1 MLRNYLRVAFRT
13 LRRNKSYV
21 AINTLGL
28 GISLACCITAYL
40 LLAYNIEFNNF
51 HDNAKVKST
60 FFMVTESTE
69 KDGRHVRDAQAPIV
83 MAPIAIEDIS
93 GIKQYTRF
101 LSDGGAMRYG
111 DKAFNEGISFTDS
124 TFFDMFDFP
133 LAAGSHRAFKAKN
146 SIFISEKIAKK
157 YFGDEDPIG
166 KLMVMNFVNDK
177 EVEVL
182 VGGVLKP
189 FPINNTFNF
198 DVLMRI
204 ENFMDIHE
212 IAIDDWKDWRN
223 PTTFL
228 QLESPQNAASVAKQF
243 SRYIPERNKLRTD
256 MVVESYSL
264 VPFKNTLGG
273 DDIRYGWVGF
283 RISPKAL
290 IIFTSMAAMILLIA
304 CFNLTNTSIAMTGKR
319 LKEVGVRKVV
329 GAARQQIV
337 AQFLMETVMTI
348 TLAIVIGLMM
358 AQFIVPAFTEMWQLP
373 YGLADL
379 DGLNFFIA
387 IVVMI
392 FLASMIAGIYPALFS
407 SKFKPVALLKGGV
420 KISGTSLL
428 SRILVAAQ
436 FSLSVI
442 VLIAGVV
449 FVLNSKFQEGIQFG
463 YDKDKIVT
471 LAIQGER
478 DFETM
483 KAALERNPKILSI
496 GVSDG
501 YLGRS
506 SYTTP
511 IRIDTSQ
518 YDIQALG
525 VGKNFFETM
534 GLHVSEGRV
543 FNLENAS
550 DQVEGVIVNRAFVE
564 QTGLKDPINKSLR
577 LHDERRVIVGVVDNH
592 IDNFYRSK
600 KAEPFVF
607 YPAGKNQYI
616 AMQIKAEQQDLPE
629 IKTYLE
635 KTWKEIFPAR
645 PFESSFQE
653 ELVMRG
659 ARQSNANMQKIFFFI
674 TVLGALLSASGIFA
688 LASLNIAKRTK
699 EIGIRKALGASIGNI
714 LGLLNREFVI
724 ILSLAAA
731 AGSVGGYFFTDML
744 LTEFYAYHISVGWVP
759 VVLCALTIFLIGIS
773 TTSSTI
779 LKAAQENP
787 VHTLR
792 SE

>member
-1 MLRNYLRVAFRT
+1 MFRNYLRVAFRT
-13 LRRNKSYV
+13 LHRNKSYV

-51 HDNAKVKST
+51 HDDRKVSSV
-60 FFMVTESTE
+60 FLMVTESTE

-83 MAPIAIEDIS
+83 MAPIAMEEIS
-93 GIKQYTRF
+93 GIKKYTRY
-101 LSDGGAMRYG
+101 LNDGGAMRYG
-111 DKAFNEGISFTDS
+111 DKTFNEGIAFTDS
-124 TFFDMFDFP
+124 TFFDVFDFP
-133 LAAGSHRAFKAKN
+133 LATGSHRSFKAKN
-146 SIFISEKIAKK
+146 SIFISQKIAKK

-177 EVEVL
+177 EIEVL
-182 VGGVLKP
+182 VGGVIKP
-189 FPINNTFNF
+189 LPLNNTFYF

-204 ENFMDIHE
+204 ENFMDIHQ
-212 IAIDDWKDWRN
+212 IAIDDWKDWRD
-223 PTTFL
+223 PSTFL
-228 QLESPQNAASVAKQF
+228 QLESPQNAASLSKQF

-256 MVVESYSL
+256 KVVEAYTL
-264 VPFKNTLGG
+264 EPFKNTF
-273 DDIRYGWVGF
+273 DNEDIRYGWINL
-283 RISPKAL
+283 RLNPKAL
-290 IIFTSMAAMILLIA
+290 IIFTSMAGIILLIA
-304 CFNLTNTSIAMTGKR
+304 CFNLTNTSIAMTGRR
-319 LKEVGVRKVV
+319 LKEVGIRKVV

-337 AQFLMETVMTI
+337 MQFLMETVLTI
-348 TLAIVIGLMM
+348 TLAILIGLMM

-373 YGLADL
+373 YGLRDL
-379 DGLNFFIA
+379 DGLNFFVA
-387 IVVMI
+387 IVVLI

-428 SRILVAAQ
+428 SRVLVAAQ
-436 FSLSVI
+436 FALSVI

-471 LAIQGER
+471 LTIQGER
-478 DFETM
+478 DYETM
-483 KAALERNPKILSI
+483 KAALERNPKIQSI

-501 YLGRS
+501 YLGRN

-525 VGKNFFETM
+525 VGQNFLETM
-534 GLHVSEGRV
+534 GLHLSEGRL
-543 FNLENAS
+543 FILENAS
-550 DQVEGVIVNRAFVE
+550 DRDEGVIVNRAFVE
-564 QTGLKDPINKSLR
+564 LTGLKDPINKVIR
-577 LHDERRVIVGVVDNH
+577 LHEDRCVIVGVVDNH

-607 YPAGKNQYI
+607 YPAGKNQYV
-616 AMQIKAEQQDLPE
+616 AMQIKGEPQDLPE
-629 IKTYLE
+629 IKAYLE
-635 KTWKEIFPAR
+635 KTWKELFPAR

-653 ELVMRG
+653 DLVMEG
-659 ARQSNANMQKIFFFI
+659 ARQSNTNMQKIFFFI

-724 ILSLAAA
+724 ILALAAI
-731 AGSVGGYFFTDML
+731 AGSVGGYYFTDML
-744 LTEFYAYHISVGWVP
+744 LTQFYAYHISVGWVP
-759 VVLCALTIFLIGIS
+759 VTLCAVTIFAIGIS

>member
-1 MLRNYLRVAFRT
+1 MIRNYLLVALRT

-51 HDNAKVKST
+51 HDDQKVSSV
-60 FFMVTESTE
+60 FLMLTESTE
-69 KDGRHVRDAQAPIV
+69 KDGRHVRDVQAPII
-83 MAPIAIEDIS
+83 MPPIAIEEIS

-133 LAAGSHRAFKAKN
+133 LAAGNPRSFKAKN

-177 EVEVL
+177 EIEVL

-189 FPINNTFNF
+189 MPLNNTFYF

-204 ENFMDIHE
+204 ENFMDIHK
-212 IAIDDWKDWRN
+212 IAIDDWTDWRN

-228 QLESPQNAASVAKQF
+228 QLESPQNAASIAKQF
-243 SRYIPERNKLRTD
+243 SRYIPGRNKARTD
-256 MVVESYSL
+256 MVVEAYTL
-264 VPFKNTLGG
+264 EPFKNTLGNE
-273 DDIRYGWVGF
+273 DIRYNWVNF
-283 RISPKAL
+283 RIDPKAL
-290 IIFTSMAAMILLIA
+290 IIFTSMAGMILLIA
-304 CFNLTNTSIAMTGKR
+304 CFNLTNTSIAMTSKR

-337 AQFLMETVMTI
+337 AQFLLETVITI
-348 TLAIVIGLMM
+348 TLAILIGLMM
-358 AQFIVPAFTEMWQLP
+358 AQFIVPAFTEMWTLP

-387 IVVMI
+387 IIVMI
-392 FLASMIAGIYPALFS
+392 FLTSMIAGIYPALLS

-420 KISGTSLL
+420 KISGTNLL
-428 SRILVAAQ
+428 SRLLVGAQ
-436 FSLSVI
+436 FALSVI
-442 VLIAGVV
+442 VLIAGVI
-449 FVLNSKFQEGIQFG
+449 FVLNSKFQEGIRFG

-478 DFETM
+478 DYDVM
-483 KAALERNPKILSI
+483 KGALERNPKILSI

-501 YLGRS
+501 NLGRN

-525 VGKNFFETM
+525 IGKNFLETM
-534 GLHVSEGRV
+534 GLHISEGRT

-550 DQVEGVIVNRAFVE
+550 DQEGVIVNRAFVE
-564 QTGLKDPINKSLR
+564 QTGMKDPVNKEIR
-577 LHDERRVIVGVVDNH
+577 LHNERRVILGVVDNH

-607 YPAGKNQYI
+607 YPAGKNQYV
-616 AMQIKAEQQDLPE
+616 AMQIKAEPQDLPE

-635 KTWKEIFPAR
+635 KTWKELFPAR

-653 ELVMRG
+653 ELVMAD
-659 ARQSNANMQKIFFFI
+659 ARRSNTNMQKIFFFI

-724 ILSLAAA
+724 ILALAAI
-731 AGSVGGYFFTDML
+731 AGSVGGYFLTDMI

-759 VVLCALTIFLIGIS
+759 VTLCAVAIFAVGIS

-779 LKAAQENP
+779 LRAAQENP